1 MDEML
6 ARQRLAKSRKDHAE
20 MLKRGEEAHGLAVR
34 LEETFEARQ
43 SLTNEDLKTLDQLE
57 KLVGR
62 IRRDLGGDSDG
73 GSVLDDDSD
82 EDQLSSVG
90 ASISFLRE
98 STSKLLDEL
107 KKTSRFTIS
116 AVAIQSTNAVIRIAR
131 FLRLGK

>member
-1 MDEML
+1 
-6 ARQRLAKSRKDHAE
+6 